1 MPVDRTFPPSSI
13 RRFPVRYG
21 SWTFAVPAALLIC
34 AGAPPSRETVV
45 IAGDTAARAGRPA
58 TVTAPATVQAYFT
71 TDLYAKD
78 SGYVSH
84 VNADIGDHVEE
95 AQVLAVIA
103 DPETRAL
110 ADKAGAGVQQAKAAL
125 EVAQRQLVGLQAD
138 SALQLLTLRRQKELF
153 AGKAAT
159 PQTLDEAK
167 AKEQASEANVETG
180 QANVALAQANL
191 QAAEAESRRLQA
203 LLDYTKIVAP
213 FTGVVTRRLVNLGD
227 LVQAATATRTTALF
241 TLQRLDTV
249 RVLAEVPEANA
260 DEIRPGWPATVKLY
274 ANLERVVPGAVTRM
288 ASALDPASRTMT
300 VEIDLPNPGE
310 AMLPGMYAEVT
321 FGPAAS
327 AVHASKQ

>member
-1 MPVDRTFPPSSI
+1 
-13 RRFPVRYG
+13 
-21 SWTFAVPAALLIC
+21 
-34 AGAPPSRETVV
+34 
-45 IAGDTAARAGRPA
+45 
-58 TVTAPATVQAYFT
+58 
-71 TDLYAKD
+71 
-78 SGYVSH
+78 
-84 VNADIGDHVEE
+84 
-95 AQVLAVIA
+95 VLAVIA

-227 LVQAATATRTTALF
+227 LVQAATATRTTSLF